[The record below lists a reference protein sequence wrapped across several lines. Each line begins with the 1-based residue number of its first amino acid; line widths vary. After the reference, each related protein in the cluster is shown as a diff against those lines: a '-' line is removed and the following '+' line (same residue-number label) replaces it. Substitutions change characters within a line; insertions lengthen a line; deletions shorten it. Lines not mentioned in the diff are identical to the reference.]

1 MFICSICVHLYSFVH
16 IFRTRVFIC
25 MWMCT
30 RIATGV
36 VIWWTSIMSV
46 CMMRARTIAKQEKR
60 WLAYFDET
68 INIFVRFFV
77 CNSQTCRAF
86 VCRSFITQITPFF
99 CTTIHIFVHD
109 NQYLG
114 TMIHISVRWLGYADK
129 NVHVDKTVNIYA
141 SYVWHD
147 GFICVTWL
155 IRKWDTY
162 RWHDNVDKTVNLDVC
177 FVGQSTT
184 IYIWV
189 RQSTFLYA
197 GLLMLARPSTFS
209 FVTNTHS

>member
-1 MFICSICVHLYSFVH
+1 M
-16 IFRTRVFIC
+16 R
-25 MWMCT
+25 T

-36 VIWWTSIMSV
+36 VIWWTIIMTV
-46 CMMRARTIAKQEKR
+46 CMIRARTIAKQEKR
-60 WLAYFDET
+60 WMAYFDET

-77 CNSQTCRAF
+77 CNSQKCFTF
-86 VCRSFITQITPFF
+86 VCRSLITQIAFFF
-99 CTTIHIFVHD
+99 CTTNNIFLHD

-114 TMIHISVRWLGYADK
+114 TIIHISVRWLGYADK

-162 RWHDNVDKTVNLDVC
+162 RWHDNDDKTVNLDVC